1 MNNQTSDST
10 NNSNTGNSNNN
21 GLWIR
26 VVYMILFLMVFSISE
41 TIVIL
46 TTVVAFV
53 FRLFGK
59 PIPAGVM
66 FIGRTFAR
74 FIQQVI
80 LFLTFN
86 TEQRPFPFSPWPD
99 DSQQLEHSSPSEH
112 P

>member
-1 MNNQTSDST
+1 MNDQTSTKS
-10 NNSNTGNSNNN
+10 N

-46 TTVVAFV
+46 TTVVAFL
-53 FRLFGK
+53 FQLFGK
-59 PIPAGVM
+59 PVPSGVL
-66 FIGRTFAR
+66 FLGRTFAR
-74 FIQQVI
+74 FIEQVI

-99 DSQQLEHSSPSEH
+99 DSRQLERQSLEDH